1 MKTRNNSI
9 AGYRYLFLLILFFQ
23 GIFSSA
29 GFQQNGETNFTE
41 YKGEVV
47 NSRNGNAVPS
57 AYLTVNGTN
66 ISTITN
72 NDGKFSLK
80 LREDLEKA
88 TVTIS
93 SLGFQSKVLPL
104 DYFKQENTKIEL
116 AEGVEELSEIAIF
129 SATDP
134 LQLVRTMM
142 KKRGENYFNDQTS
155 MTAFYRESIR
165 RRNRNVSLSE
175 AVVKLHKQPNSS
187 SSKDEIALIKARKSA
202 DYDRLDTLALKLRG
216 GPFNAL
222 YLDVMKYPD
231 FLFNRGELENFQ
243 FSFSEPAKINNRYLY
258 VVDFVQKN
266 QDYPWYHGK
275 LFIDAESSTLVRASY
290 SLNVDNRS
298 EASSIFVKK
307 KPNRAKVYPI
317 DVNYQVDYREADGKW
332 YYGYGNAEL
341 EFVVNWKRKLF
352 NTRYTVNSEMA
363 VTDWEINPIK
373 TRVRD
378 GNFLNPT
385 VVMGDDVSGFADVDF
400 WGDNNIIE
408 PEKSIQNAIEKI
420 QKQLKKEDN

>member
-1 MKTRNNSI
+1 MKTSFNLI
-9 AGYRYLFLLILFFQ
+9 AKNRYIFLLILFFQ

-29 GFQQNGETNFTE
+29 GFQQNSNENFTE
-41 YKGEVV
+41 YKGKVI
-47 NSRNGNAVPS
+47 NSRNGDPVPS
-57 AYLTVNGTN
+57 AYLTVNETN

-80 LREDLEKA
+80 LEEGIDKA

-104 DYFKQENTKIEL
+104 DYFKGENTTIEL
-116 AEGVEELSEIAIF
+116 VEGVEELSEIAIF
-129 SATDP
+129 SAKDP
-134 LQLVRTMM
+134 LLLVRTMM
-142 KKRGENYFNDQTS
+142 SKRGENYFNDQTS

-175 AVVKLHKQPNSS
+175 AVVKLHKQPNHSN
-187 SSKDEIALIKARKSA
+187 SKDEISLIKARKSA

-231 FLFNRGELENFQ
+231 FLFNRSDLDNFK
-243 FSFSEPAKINNRYLY
+243 FSFSEPAKINDRYLY
-258 VVDFVQKN
+258 VVDFVQKD
-266 QDYPWYHGK
+266 QKDPWFHGK
-275 LFIDAESSTLVRASY
+275 LFIDAESVTLVRASY
-290 SLNVDNRS
+290 SLNVDNRQA
-298 EASSIFVKK
+298 ASNIFVKK
-307 KPNRAKVYPI
+307 KPNRSKVYPVE
-317 DVNYQVDYREADGKW
+317 VNYQVDYREADGKW

-363 VTDWEINPIK
+363 VTDWEINPVNNFK
-373 TRVRD
+373 RD
-378 GNFLNPT
+378 ASFMSPS
-385 VVMGDDVSGFADVDF
+385 VVMADDVTGFSDADF
-400 WGDNNIIE
+400 WGNNNIIE

-420 QKQLKKEDN
+420 QKQLKKEN